1 HSKLP
6 FKCTPPAL
14 VPTANPA
21 ARASLAPLTAPDVVA
36 GTPWNLADFAM
47 ASAESEARKRV
58 RDPGQVS
65 QNEVAAAEV
74 RAFTVGLEFVPAAVG
89 VGAAAGTF
97 GRCTQPCIDCRLKR
111 VWSDYG
117 TDYETRTG
125 HCTQAIEALQ
135 DNNGMIPAAYPPTT
149 EALKSLQSAPL
160 NALLT
165 AYDMNVNGT
174 LQIRRA
180 RLGIFL

>member
-1 HSKLP
+1 MY
-6 FKCTPPAL
+6 TATTPAL

-58 RDPGQVS
+58 RDPGQVT
-65 QNEVAAAEV
+65 QNEVAAAKV
-74 RAFTVGLEFVPAAVG
+74 RAFAVGLEFVPAAVG
-89 VGAAAGTF
+89 VGAAAG
-97 GRCTQPCIDCRLKR
+97 
-111 VWSDYG
+111 
-117 TDYETRTG
+117 
-125 HCTQAIEALQ
+125 
-135 DNNGMIPAAYPPTT
+135 
-149 EALKSLQSAPL
+149 APL

-165 AYDMNVNGT
+165 AYDLNVNGT

-180 RLGIFL
+180 RLGIFLGLVSRFA